1 MIKDGTD
8 IDVKVLLNAGF
19 LAELTKTIESD
30 GDYVS
35 AGTLNTLGAF
45 AQGVNPVGASL
56 NEVGELKNF
65 TVYLDIGVDY
75 NWKDIQL
82 VFESETDGG
91 TFLISHVGFIAEEV
105 GFSTQDNL
113 TI

>member
-1 MIKDGTD
+1 
-8 IDVKVLLNAGF
+8 
-19 LAELTKTIESD
+19 
-30 GDYVS
+30 
-35 AGTLNTLGAF
+35 
-45 AQGVNPVGASL
+45 
-56 NEVGELKNF
+56 VGELKNF